1 MNRLC
6 IYMTYNKE
14 CRIYKYICQALKSIK
29 ECCFDLCL
37 VCNYREVEC
46 DLEYIH
52 SFTDYVFFR
61 DNRGY
66 DSGAYKDV
74 LCNFIGWS
82 QLSQYD
88 ELILVNDSFFCFFY
102 PLQDTFDLMDQ
113 MECDFWGMT
122 GQSSGEFSNP
132 VYEFEAHIHS
142 YFLVFKRRVVQSRA
156 FRDFWENYSYPK
168 NFREAIVNYE
178 IGLNRCLKQQGFKGI
193 SYIDVYNCTLNKNE
207 NPCYSKP
214 LKLIKDYKVPVMKKK
229 CVLIRNSDFKEVL
242 EVLTYLEKENLYP
255 VDWIISYMEN
265 QFYIRGIG
273 EKPNNSLEI
282 FYKNHANLYIYGSG
296 VCGKNLAI
304 YFSYKGWNQ
313 QGFIV
318 TNPVDTENVISLED
332 ADINENTGIVVSLLN
347 KEIASDIERH
357 IGNRC
362 KREQLFFI
370 SECEAIKL
378 PE

>member
-1 MNRLC
+1 
-6 IYMTYNKE
+6 
-14 CRIYKYICQALKSIK
+14 
-29 ECCFDLCL
+29 
-37 VCNYREVEC
+37 
-46 DLEYIH
+46 
-52 SFTDYVFFR
+52 
-61 DNRGY
+61 
-66 DSGAYKDV
+66 
-74 LCNFIGWS
+74 
-82 QLSQYD
+82 
-88 ELILVNDSFFCFFY
+88 
-102 PLQDTFDLMDQ
+102 
-113 MECDFWGMT
+113 
-122 GQSSGEFSNP
+122 
-132 VYEFEAHIHS
+132 
-142 YFLVFKRRVVQSRA
+142 
-156 FRDFWENYSYPK
+156 
-168 NFREAIVNYE
+168 
-178 IGLNRCLKQQGFKGI
+178 
-193 SYIDVYNCTLNKNE
+193 
-207 NPCYSKP
+207 
-214 LKLIKDYKVPVMKKK
+214 MKKK
-229 CVLIRNSDFKEVL
+229 CVLIRNPGFKEVL

-265 QFYIRGIG
+265 QFYIRGMG

-304 YFSYKGWNQ
+304 YFSYKGWNH

-362 KREQLFFI
+362 KHEQLFFI